1 MSNGT
6 TVKKR
11 NGRGTEPLDLE
22 KMHKMVEEACK
33 GIAGVSASQV
43 EIQSG
48 IQFYQMKKTDVNSLQ
63 HGKIKY

>member
-11 NGRGTEPLDLE
+11 NGRGTEPLNLE
-22 KMHKMVEEACK
+22 KMHKMVDEATK

-43 EIQSG
+43 EIPVS
-48 IQFYQMKKTDVNSLQ
+48 YTHLTLPTNREV
-63 HGKIKY
+63 